1 MEVMKICDFFPDWDD
16 IAFAGAM
23 GEEMAEE
30 ELERRR
36 EAEREADEEEK

>member
-1 MEVMKICDFFPDWDD
+1 MCDFFPDWDD
-16 IAFAGAM
+16 IALAGVM

-36 EAEREADEEEK
+36 EAEREADEED